1 MTSGTEEIVYED
13 YTVAAEPRPVE
24 DSGTWS
30 AVLTISRGSGSEKE
44 SWIVSAGDTPTIV
57 ADDSVTL
64 IRHKLEDTEEIW
76 YGNLK
81 QGDAVRITSGP
92 LRDLEAVF

>member
-13 YTVAAEPRPVE
+13 YTVAAAPRQVE

-44 SWIVSAGDTPTIV
+44 SWIVSAGDIYESRDE
-57 ADDSVTL
+57 ALRRCFDFAREL
-64 IRHKLEDTEEIW
+64 IDREMKGCGLD
-76 YGNLK
+76 
-81 QGDAVRITSGP
+81 
-92 LRDLEAVF
+92 